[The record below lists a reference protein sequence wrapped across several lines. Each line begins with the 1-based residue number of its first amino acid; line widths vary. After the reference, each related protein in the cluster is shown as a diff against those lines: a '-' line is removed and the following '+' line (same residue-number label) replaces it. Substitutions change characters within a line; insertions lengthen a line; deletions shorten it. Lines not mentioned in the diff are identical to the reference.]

1 MALLDQQNKVIYW
14 DEVNWQWLP
23 FVVIR
28 VVKSKAY
35 FLLKHK
41 NASVSVNSKEEVVSY
56 LLNEGYTLSPI
67 SNLGITEIAMG
78 TCLYEGRI
86 YKRDK
91 GVTLKNLSRLL
102 TLISGMSLD
111 YVSNRLKGLGVIT
124 DKNQVRLLTYGKGAI
139 EFKGKVYSSQSE
151 LAKEFGFST
160 AHISR
165 KLSKGLTLEEII
177 LEYNSKCVD
186 HLGNSYHLL
195 GDMLAYWGVHRKTY
209 NDRLKRGWT
218 LEEALTG
225 KRGSK

>member
-1 MALLDQQNKVIYW
+1 MALIDQQNKVIYW

-28 VVKSKAY
+28 VVRGKAY
-35 FLLKHK
+35 FLLKRK
-41 NASVSVNSKEEVVSY
+41 NTSFSVNSKEDVISY
-56 LLNEGYTLSPI
+56 LLKGGYTLSPI
-67 SNLGITEIAMG
+67 SNLGITEVAMG
-78 TCLYEGRI
+78 TYLYEGII

-91 GVTLKNLSRLL
+91 GATLKNLSRLL

-111 YVSNRLKGLGVIT
+111 YVSDRLTGVGVIT
-124 DKNQVRLLTYGKGAI
+124 NKKQVRILTYGKGSI
-139 EFKGKVYSSQSE
+139 EFRGKVYSGQSE

-165 KLSKGLTLEEII
+165 KLAEGLTLEEII
-177 LEYNSKCVD
+177 YEYSSKWVD

-209 NDRLKRGWT
+209 NDRLKRGWS
-218 LEEALTG
+218 LKEALTG
-225 KRGSK
+225 KRSK

>member
-14 DEVNWQWLP
+14 DEVSWQWLP

-41 NASVSVNSKEEVVSY
+41 DTSVSVNSKGEVVSY
-56 LLNEGYTLSPI
+56 LLDEGYTLSSI
-67 SNLGITEIAMG
+67 SNLGITEVAMG
-78 TCLYEGRI
+78 IYLYEGII

-91 GVTLKNLSRLL
+91 GAPLKNLSRLL

-111 YVSNRLKGLGVIT
+111 YVSNRLKGVGVIT

-139 EFKGKVYSSQSE
+139 EFRGKVYSSQSE

-165 KLSKGLTLEEII
+165 KLAEGLTLEEII
-177 LEYNSKCVD
+177 SEYNSKWVD
-186 HLGNSYHLL
+186 HLGNSYRLL

-209 NDRLKRGWT
+209 NDRRRRGWS

-225 KRGSK
+225 ISGSK